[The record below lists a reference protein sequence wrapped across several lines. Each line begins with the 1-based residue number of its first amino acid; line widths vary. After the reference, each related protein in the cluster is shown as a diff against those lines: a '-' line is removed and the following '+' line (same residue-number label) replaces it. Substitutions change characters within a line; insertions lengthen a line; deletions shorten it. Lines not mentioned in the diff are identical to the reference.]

1 MQQSIARHFLLKHQ
15 GSSKR
20 RPTVH
25 TDRGSKWNV
34 FSNGEIFLRRK
45 EDFISESSL
54 IRSCSTLRRIQRS
67 REGKIRIYNN
77 VDSVFEYRTN
87 VNLDSNWLENYMYR
101 NNVYFNAI
109 RVIGNDKENL
119 RAIHKDTKKEVLRI
133 NFEENGEEN
142 DDTGDEEGEGEDKD
156 ESQFDIESSED
167 IPLFIYH
174 NI

>member
-1 MQQSIARHFLLKHQ
+1 MLAASLR
-15 GSSKR
+15 GYNRSRSEGWSKR

-45 EDFISESSL
+45 EDFIPESSF
-54 IRSCSTLRRIQRS
+54 ISSCSIFRRMQRS

-77 VDSVFEYRTN
+77 VDRVFEYRTN

-101 NNVYFNAI
+101 NNVYFNAV

-119 RAIHKDTKKEVLRI
+119 RTIHKDTKKELLLI
-133 NFEENGEEN
+133 NFEEYG
-142 DDTGDEEGEGEDKD
+142 DTGDEEGEGEDKD
-156 ESQFDIESSED
+156 S
-167 IPLFIYH
+167 
-174 NI
+174 